1 MRVRAAGAFVLGA
14 VCSAGVLTAG
24 LGAMLWFF
32 PTALPL
38 RDAPQRSAEER
49 PRPGPDIANW
59 PEIRNGVPDVI
70 ARTSRDAAATAAV
83 PSIAPPPAIVAPV
96 EIPPVAAAPVPAP
109 IRPAIA
115 VAEPPP
121 VPDPMLAL
129 RSDSSSE
136 APPLRRESD
145 EEIPALRTATSE
157 AAASGAPAQAGAGD
171 DQAIPAL
178 VPLPPRRP
186 IIAEPAPRRPVPPR
200 QRAAAAPP
208 EAASAPAEPPT
219 PQEPARPSILGLPIP
234 DIIPSGQRVKE
245 CLLELKC

>member
-14 VCSAGVLTAG
+14 VCSAGILAAG
-24 LGAMLWFF
+24 LGATFWFF

-49 PRPGPDIANW
+49 PRPGPAIANW

-70 ARTSRDAAATAAV
+70 GPTSRGAAATAAV
-83 PSIAPPPAIVAPV
+83 PSIAPPPAVVAPV
-96 EIPPVAAAPVPAP
+96 EIQPVAAAPLPAP

-129 RSDSSSE
+129 RPSE
-136 APPLRRESD
+136 PPPVRRESD
-145 EEIPALRTATSE
+145 EEAPALRTATAE
-157 AAASGAPAQAGAGD
+157 AAASDAPAQAGVGD
-171 DQAIPAL
+171 EQAVPA
-178 VPLPPRRP
+178 VAPLPPRRP
-186 IIAEPAPRRPVPPR
+186 ILAEPASRRPVPPR

-208 EAASAPAEPPT
+208 AAAPAPAEPPP
-219 PQEPARPSILGLPIP
+219 PQEPPRPSILGLPLP